1 MRSPF
6 VWGAGH
12 LAWIRVDLDATTT
25 LCVVSIL
32 HGLCHLDAARVDSRH
47 VHVHQAT
54 YREDDMAKKAKKA
67 KKAAATKKVAKKT
80 SAKKKK

>member
-1 MRSPF
+1 MDR
-6 VWGAGH
+6 
-12 LAWIRVDLDATTT
+12 DLDAATK

-32 HGLCHLDAARVDSRH
+32 KGLCHLNDVRVDQRH
-47 VHVHQAT
+47 AHSSGYL

-67 KKAAATKKVAKKT
+67 KKAAATQKVAKKT